1 MSVAASSDLRM
12 ARGRTRSYLLAS
24 ELVRWLAV
32 TAYLPT
38 TPLTVRRISYG
49 LLLCAVGILCVTAPT
64 VNGQAVA
71 LPVPGRPAIF
81 AERIGA
87 GIQTIIVVHGGP
99 GVTHDYLR
107 PEWDQLADSAR
118 VVYYDQRGCGRS
130 ASELPYSWRAHLGD
144 LGRVV
149 DAATG
154 GKGRVALAGSSWGT
168 RLAILYAAEHPERVT
183 AVVLSGTP
191 GWPKEGIR
199 RWRAQLSAKLSVR
212 LDSMEG
218 GKPVREVP
226 IHDSLV
232 VAARNPQ
239 LPSRIVGR
247 LARGGLCDDVALATN
262 SSWESLPELRALRIS
277 VPVLVVGDSRSLIS
291 GSVDLVQD
299 QLRETLPMGE
309 WVGIAGGGHDPWY
322 SRSDEFFG
330 QVRRFLAAHP

>member
-1 MSVAASSDLRM
+1 M
-12 ARGRTRSYLLAS
+12 
-24 ELVRWLAV
+24 
-32 TAYLPT
+32 
-38 TPLTVRRISYG
+38 TVRRVSYG
-49 LLLCAVGILCVTAPT
+49 RLMCTVGIFCLRATT
-64 VNGQAVA
+64 VNAQAVA
-71 LPVPGRPAIF
+71 LAVPGRPAIF

-107 PEWDQLADSAR
+107 PEWDRLADSAR

-130 ASELPYSWRAHLGD
+130 ASELPYSWRAHLDD

-154 GKGRVALAGSSWGT
+154 GKGRVVLAGSSWGT

-191 GWPKEGIR
+191 SWPKEGIR
-199 RWRAQLSAKLSVR
+199 WWRAQLPVKLSVR
-212 LDSMEG
+212 LDSMES
-218 GKPVREVP
+218 GKVVREIR

-232 VAARNPQ
+232 VAVRNPQ
-239 LPSRIVGR
+239 LPPPIVGR
-247 LARGGLCDDVALATN
+247 LARGGLCDDVAIATN
-262 SSWESLPELRALRIS
+262 ASWASLPDLRALKVS
-277 VPVLVVGDSRSLIS
+277 VPVLVVGDSRSLVS
-291 GSVDLVQD
+291 GAVDRVRD
-299 QLRETLPMGE
+299 ELRETLPRGE

-322 SRSDEFFG
+322 SASDEFFS

>member
-1 MSVAASSDLRM
+1 M
-12 ARGRTRSYLLAS
+12 
-24 ELVRWLAV
+24 
-32 TAYLPT
+32 
-38 TPLTVRRISYG
+38 RRISYSC
-49 LLLCAVGILCVTAPT
+49 LLCAVGILCVTATT
-64 VNGQAVA
+64 VPGQAVA

-107 PEWDQLADSAR
+107 PEWDQLAGPAR

-130 ASELPYSWRAHLGD
+130 ASELPYSWRAHLDD

-154 GKGRVALAGSSWGT
+154 GNGRVVLAGSSWGT

-191 GWPKEGIR
+191 GWPKEGIQ

-212 LDSMEG
+212 LDSMEA
-218 GKPVREVP
+218 GKPVPEVP

-232 VAARNPQ
+232 VAARNPH
-239 LPSRIVGR
+239 LPSPIVGR

-262 SSWESLPELRALRIS
+262 ASWESLPELRALRIS
-277 VPVLVVGDSRSLIS
+277 VPVLVVGDGRSLVS
-291 GSVDLVQD
+291 SSVDRVQD

-309 WVGIAGGGHDPWY
+309 WVDIAGGGHDPWY
-322 SRSDEFFG
+322 SKVDEFFS